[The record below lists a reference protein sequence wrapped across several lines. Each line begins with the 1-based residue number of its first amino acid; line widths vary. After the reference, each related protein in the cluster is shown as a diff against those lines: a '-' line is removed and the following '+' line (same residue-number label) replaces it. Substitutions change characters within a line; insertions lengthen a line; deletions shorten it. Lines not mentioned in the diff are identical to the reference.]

1 MSLAAVPDPD
11 SEQPE
16 PVGEFEGLP
25 IIGATLS
32 FTQPIKTRHVT
43 THKSKVWLLVEA
55 VVSEVNLGLDETT
68 DTLTRKQRCKPVRAV
83 VLEGDGKITATQYLD
98 RNDPQQRLD
107 ID

>member
-11 SEQPE
+11 GEEIE

-43 THKSKVWLLVEA
+43 THKSKVWMLIEA
-55 VVSEVNLGLDETT
+55 SVTEINLGLD
-68 DTLTRKQRCKPVRAV
+68 DTSDSLVRKQRCKPLRAV